1 MPELKEALGSD
12 ALWRVCFVWNP
23 LIIFQGWRLT
33 HAQKYGGKKGMDP
46 INRGE
51 VAGLQAG
58 GVR

>member
-1 MPELKEALGSD
+1 
-12 ALWRVCFVWNP
+12 